1 MNTTSPSDR
10 SPAMTDPALIPADVV
25 RAVPEGEV
33 VYGMQLPIQSQSTLY
48 VADWEKESGP
58 AELARIARVADEAG
72 FFYLGVCDHTAI
84 PRRLADAMGTIWY
97 DTTAT
102 LGWLAAVTTQT
113 HLLSHVLIL
122 AQRHPLRAA
131 KELSTIDA
139 LSGGRLIVGVGAGHV
154 PEEYELLTGDFAERG
169 RHTDEAVSAL
179 ALAFT
184 ERIPR
189 TARAAL
195 PGPGHGDR
203 AASGAP
209 TPSADL
215 DRRLVPGGHPPHRR
229 LRRRLAAP
237 GDAPPRPAGTDRPA
251 ARAARRAA
259 RRRADRHR
267 HHRGAH
273 LPHRRWAR
281 AGTCPAGSSPAA
293 RTRWRPRCASSST
306 WASTT
311 CRCASWPA
319 VRRNSASRRPVSAS
333 KWEPLLNH

>member
-1 MNTTSPSDR
+1 
-10 SPAMTDPALIPADVV
+10 MTDPAMIPADVV

-58 AELARIARVADEAG
+58 TELARIARVADEAG

-131 KELSTIDA
+131 KELSTIDR

-179 ALAFT
+179 APALHR
-184 ERIPR
+184 RIPR
-189 TARAAL
+189 AARTRFPARTWVSR
-195 PGPGHGDR
+195 R
-203 AASGAP
+203 ARCANRAHRSGSAVP
-209 TPSADL
+209 RLQPSAARPPSATAGS
-215 DRRLVPGGHPPHRR
+215 RRGRAGATCRARSPGC
-229 LRRRLAAP
+229 ASCATSC
-237 GDAPPRPAGTDRPA
+237 A
-251 ARAARRAA
+251 AARR
-259 RRRADRHR
+259 RHR

-273 LPHRRWAR
+273 LPDRGGLGVGRPQLGPLGRRGRGDVLAPRALDMGVNHLQVRFMAR
-281 AGTCPAGSSPAA
+281 SAEEFCEQTA
-293 RTRWRPRCASSST
+293 RFG
-306 WASTT
+306 
-311 CRCASWPA
+311 
-319 VRRNSASRRPVSAS
+319 S
-333 KWEPLLNH
+333 KWGPC